1 MQKGPKVFSWFI
13 YRMTNPAM
21 RELFMYP
28 IERSRAKAAVVSVL
42 AGDVFTGG
50 AKRWW
55 LAAFKGLYYAGS
67 IAAAGRSWRAWQ
79 ARQGNIRDVGVI
91 PGESFQ
97 ADAR

>member
-55 LAAFKGLYYAGS
+55 LAAFKGLYYAGV
-67 IAAAGRSWRAWQ
+67 AALASRSWRAWQ
-79 ARQGNIRDVGVI
+79 ARQRNIRDVGVI